1 MRIWPVIIIFL
12 AVSCSTPGP
21 LQRAV
26 PRPKLPKKTVVQPPR
41 ETPIVNEKLIQ
52 QLRQAD
58 VVVVD
63 VRSTEEFVN
72 GHLKGAKHIDFLR
85 EDFEKEVG
93 KLDRRKRYYL
103 YCASGN
109 RSGKALQY
117 LLARGVKAETLEPYE
132 TLKAE
137 GVPLEGLSP

>member
-1 MRIWPVIIIFL
+1 MRIWPFLILAL

-26 PRPKLPKKTVVQPPR
+26 PRQKIAKKVRLQEAKEKPV
-41 ETPIVNEKLIQ
+41 VNEKLIQ
-52 QLRQAD
+52 RLREAD
-58 VVVVD
+58 VTVVD

-72 GHLKGAKHIDFLR
+72 GHLVGAKHIDFLR
-85 EDFEKEVG
+85 DDFEKQVG

-109 RSGKALQY
+109 LSGKALQY

-132 TLKAE
+132 TLKSE
-137 GVPLEGLSP
+137 GIPMEGLSP